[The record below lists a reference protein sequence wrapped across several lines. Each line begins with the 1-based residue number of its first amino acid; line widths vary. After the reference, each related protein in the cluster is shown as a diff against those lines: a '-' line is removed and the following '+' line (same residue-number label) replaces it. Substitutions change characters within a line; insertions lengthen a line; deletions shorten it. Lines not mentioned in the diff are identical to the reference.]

1 VRGERGTAVIGSTAG
16 VAVFLVLLLFAV
28 QLLTNLYATT
38 TVTAAG
44 LDAARTVAARD
55 VDHTSPAEVGAAAA
69 RAEAGFRH
77 LTGPVGQRA
86 QLSWAVDGET
96 VRLRVRADSPTILP
110 SRWGARL
117 AFGRIDRTFV
127 VRIED
132 LT

>member
-1 VRGERGTAVIGSTAG
+1 MRGERGTAVIGSTAG

-28 QLLTNLYATT
+28 QLLTNLHATT

-44 LDAARTVAARD
+44 LDAARSVAARD
-55 VDHTSPAEVGAAAA
+55 VDHASPAEVAAAEA

-77 LTGPVGQRA
+77 LTGHLGRRA
-86 QLSWAVDGET
+86 RLSWAIDGDA
-96 VRLRVRADSPTILP
+96 VRLRVQADSPSILP
-110 SRWGARL
+110 STLGGRL

-132 LT
+132 LR